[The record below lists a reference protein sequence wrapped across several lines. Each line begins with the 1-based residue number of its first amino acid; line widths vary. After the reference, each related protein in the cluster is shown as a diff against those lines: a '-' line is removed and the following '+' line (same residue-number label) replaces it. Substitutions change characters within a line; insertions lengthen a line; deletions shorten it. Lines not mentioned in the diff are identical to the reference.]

1 MSSTLQMRVVE
12 GWFVWENTEKWI
24 DVECFLLEDA
34 VVLFSNRSL
43 VLNYAGATVERKG
56 VGFVI

>member
-1 MSSTLQMRVVE
+1 MRVVE

-34 VVLFSNRSL
+34 VVLFSSSSL